1 MGVNAGHSALLAL
14 SCNARLEYFGVDLNQ
29 HSYTSQCIGFLQREF
44 PGRVKFFPGDLREVL
59 PRLVAKR
66 AEHAF
71 DLIHVDGG
79 HTSEV
84 AFSDLSNAIAL
95 AKGFPGRHLLVDDV
109 HASWIFD
116 IVCEFVSRGDLTAET
131 MFGDWEESGRNLLA
145 RMG

>member
-1 MGVNAGHSALLAL
+1 M
-14 SCNARLEYFGVDLNQ
+14 
-29 HSYTSQCIGFLQREF
+29 
-44 PGRVKFFPGDLREVL
+44 L
-59 PRLVAKR
+59 PWLVAR
-66 AEHAF
+66 RNEYAF

-84 AFSDLSNAIAL
+84 AFSDVSNAIAL
-95 AKGFPGRHLLVDDV
+95 AKGLAGRHLLVDDV

-131 MFGDWEESGRNLLA
+131 MFGDWEDSGRNLLA